1 MEGNE
6 VEHLLGT
13 HVYNDEDLNPM
24 NMFMK
29 RDIQNL
35 KDDKVDILKYQRSLG
50 KKSNFTRVPNPDKFD

>member
-13 HVYNDEDLNPM
+13 HNYNDEDLNPM

-29 RDIQNL
+29 KDI
-35 KDDKVDILKYQRSLG
+35 
-50 KKSNFTRVPNPDKFD
+50 